1 MASKQYIWLNGKFI
15 DFNNA
20 KVHILTHSLQYGSG
34 IFEGIRA
41 YQNGNRAAIFRLGDH
56 VKRFINTAK
65 IYSMDLGFSEDEL
78 NDAII
83 GLVRKNKL
91 HQCYIRP
98 FAYYDDTRIG
108 LSTEGKKVSVSIAA
122 IPFGNYFQNK
132 GKGISCKVSSWK
144 RINSEIMPPLAK
156 ASGNY
161 RNSILASQEAKA
173 SGADEA
179 IMLTANGY
187 VAEGP
192 GENIFFV
199 RGGNIMTPSVSSD
212 ILMGITR
219 DTIIKI
225 AEEKGF
231 IVSEREMHR
240 EELYIADELFF
251 TGTAAE
257 LTPIVAVDGKK
268 IGSGKSGN
276 VTKLL
281 SDALTEIVTG
291 KETGFHDWITLV

>member
-179 IMLTANGY
+179 IYTDNRAGKQNALQRTVGVFGRCRAGRELLCARQSEHDRQRQLHKYRMGY
-187 VAEGP
+187 SQDCKY
-192 GENIFFV
+192 V
-199 RGGNIMTPSVSSD
+199 RRMVRLKFPS
-212 ILMGITR
+212 L
-219 DTIIKI
+219 
-225 AEEKGF
+225 
-231 IVSEREMHR
+231 
-240 EELYIADELFF
+240 
-251 TGTAAE
+251 
-257 LTPIVAVDGKK
+257 
-268 IGSGKSGN
+268 
-276 VTKLL
+276 
-281 SDALTEIVTG
+281 
-291 KETGFHDWITLV
+291 